1 MQKIAAANNPGEDAA
16 VGWTGEEGGKFEQA
30 VSKISNTIWPS
41 ENIFHL
47 SRNLDSKLM
56 FREMY
61 AEYSHWNHATFFATE
76 KNLREYLM
84 QYIYAK
90 SFRWDMLIIAFKDF
104 RGIWLCLIGYNWKLA
119 VLMI

>member
-1 MQKIAAANNPGEDAA
+1 MDLIPDGAHDAANEDPGSVVPNKMQKIAAANNPGEDAA

-61 AEYSHWNHATFFATE
+61 AEYSH
-76 KNLREYLM
+76 
-84 QYIYAK
+84 
-90 SFRWDMLIIAFKDF
+90 
-104 RGIWLCLIGYNWKLA
+104 
-119 VLMI
+119 